1 MKEAECGRRSFG
13 SQSRRVWGRLK
24 LENVQFGRAEFGER
38 RVPEVPKLGMPNG
51 RKAGCGERGF
61 SQSTEVGPRPP
72 SLPSGFH
79 LEEAEFGARAGKG
92 MEGRNG
98 RSRRAEDGTRRPP
111 TTRGHRCPRS
121 RSAAPTHRP
130 GTLRLSARIWAVPT
144 ALRPR
149 MRGSEPTPVPQAD
162 RGRPRQRWDA
172 ELGGRSPP
180 PSRSPAGGG
189 ADGSGTRS
197 WGSQPG
203 GGARR
208 FAFLGGGFTDAGG
221 SAPPGAALRSVPHRS
236 SPGAA
241 PTAGSARRFFPL
253 CFPCFFCWGIFF
265 PLFSP
270 LFPLFPRG
278 NSPRCSRR
286 PPSVALSSAVPG
298 GPNGRSAAPRPETP
312 SSPPFLMP
320 RFAFF
325 RPDFASRGPISTRPL
340 RNAVSPPFLLVPH
353 PKEALKRPA
362 SPREDFL
369 AKKEDPPPKSHLAGS
384 RAPLRSSLPAVG
396 ARLSPQPPPPPRP
409 GSVRLRSAPLPAA
422 LPGAAAIMKKGTALP
437 GVFFFIHTY
446 LYINKCIL
454 NPLVFV

>member
-1 MKEAECGRRSFG
+1 MGSAAFRRALK
-13 SQSRRVWGRLK
+13 WGR
-24 LENVQFGRAEFGER
+24 GRPPCPAVSTWKR
-38 RVPEVPKLGMPNG
+38 RNLGLAQAKEWREG
-51 RKAGCGERGF
+51 TGGAAVRRTERG
-61 SQSTEVGPRPP
+61 
-72 SLPSGFH
+72 
-79 LEEAEFGARAGKG
+79 A
-92 MEGRNG
+92 
-98 RSRRAEDGTRRPP
+98 PP

-121 RSAAPTHRP
+121 RSAAPTHRL

-180 PSRSPAGGG
+180 SSRSPAGGG

-208 FAFLGGGFTDAGG
+208 FAFSGGGFTDAGG

-396 ARLSPQPPPPPRP
+396 ARLSPQPPPPPP
-409 GSVRLRSAPLPAA
+409 ARLRSAPFGSAPR
-422 LPGAAAIMKKGTALP
+422 GAPRGGSNNEKRDGASRRFL
-437 GVFFFIHTY
+437 FYTY
-446 LYINKCIL
+446 VRIYKQMYIK
-454 NPLVFV
+454 PFGFRLVS